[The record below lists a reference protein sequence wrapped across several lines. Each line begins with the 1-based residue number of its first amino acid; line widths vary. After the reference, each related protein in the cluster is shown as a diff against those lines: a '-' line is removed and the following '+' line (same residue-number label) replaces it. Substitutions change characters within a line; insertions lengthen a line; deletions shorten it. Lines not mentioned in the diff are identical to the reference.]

1 MAGTPTPNLIF
12 KTFDQFVS
20 DESTG
25 WGAALGLTPELLS
38 GDPALAVFQTAAT
51 QFMFIEF
58 LIQALILAMR
68 LSTATDG
75 DVDSFVADFGL
86 TRLPATL
93 ATGVVVFGALTPPST
108 PIPIAAGSIVQTN
121 GGAIQYQTAAAVTL
135 QSGASSVIAPAV
147 ALVAGSASNVQ
158 AGQLNQF
165 TSAIAS
171 VDTVTNPASIVNGK
185 DAETDAELKAQF
197 ILFLQSLSK
206 ATRGAI
212 LFAINSVMQGL
223 DIGLAEN
230 QTPDLGTQLGFF
242 TAFIDAGLAPTNVEA
257 ESDGNTPASGNTA
270 IFTLANTPVQPGS
283 VEIEVAGGLVGT
295 ISDTNTG
302 NGTGALADALGIAS
316 GTIVYATGQCTITLT
331 VAFTSAEAITSSY
344 NYFSPPPAGLFNQI
358 FAAID
363 AVRAFTV
370 QFAVSPPA
378 TITAVVALNIRVDPN
393 GTETPTQ
400 AEATVALAIVN
411 YVNSLTIGQSL
422 YLLRLP
428 QVAEDGDDNVISVQ
442 PGSVTINGQPA
453 DMAATQGQLI
463 RTSIANVTVG
473 SY

>member
-121 GGAIQYQTAAAVTL
+121 GGAI
-135 QSGASSVIAPAV
+135 
-147 ALVAGSASNVQ
+147 
-158 AGQLNQF
+158 
-165 TSAIAS
+165 
-171 VDTVTNPASIVNGK
+171 
-185 DAETDAELKAQF
+185 
-197 ILFLQSLSK
+197 
-206 ATRGAI
+206 

-295 ISDTNTG
+295 ISDTNNG